1 VHYYNEHDKNAV
13 AWLRELMA
21 AGLIPQGEID
31 GRDIQDIRAVE
42 LVGYVQW
49 HFFAGIAGWPLAL
62 RLAGWPEDRP
72 ILTASCPCQPFSN
85 AGQQKGESDERH
97 LWPVVYELI
106 KGLKPS
112 VCIGE
117 QVSSKLGRQ
126 WLSRVRTDLEDVGY
140 AVGASDLCAA
150 GIGAPHIRQRLYW
163 VADRLAD
170 TNGQRRDGVNALLRK
185 EERGRAASDLFEV
198 AGSGTTSRL
207 GPPSLSRLQGWSA
220 TGEGGDQRAIGQA
233 GLVSGLANADCDHNA
248 EDRSREESRISQI
261 NRKAEPG
268 SLELGGTSDPLLPG
282 ESCGLGDPLC
292 EPIERDAG
300 SLPGTKTQIS
310 REDWQK
316 HGDSPVRPQY
326 ASTGLDF
333 WSDFDLVP
341 CADGKTRRVKSGLQ
355 CLVNGIPAGVVPG
368 SDPSLQEVEAT
379 TEARV
384 MRLKGYGNAIVPQLA
399 AEFIKAFMQVKDSGY

>member
-1 VHYYNEHDKNAV
+1 MHYYNEHDKNAV

-62 RLAGWPEDRP
+62 RLAGWSEDKP

-97 LWPVVYELI
+97 LWPVVHELI
-106 KGLKPS
+106 KELKPS

-150 GIGAPHIRQRLYW
+150 GVGAPHIRQRLYW

-170 TNGQRRDGVNALLRK
+170 TDGQRYDGINALLRE
-185 EERGRAASDLFEV
+185 EERGRAASDLLEA
-198 AGSGTTSRL
+198 AGSGPVNGVADLCSTGLAQRECDGRVQQEKVGTSQGQAAICNCDLSGL
-207 GPPSLSRLQGWSA
+207 GHAESRQQQWIREPSEINGWSSSP
-220 TGEGGDQRAIGQA
+220 GRSSSGG
-233 GLVSGLANADCDHNA
+233 SG
-248 EDRSREESRISQI
+248 
-261 NRKAEPG
+261 
-268 SLELGGTSDPLLPG
+268 
-282 ESCGLGDPLC
+282 GLGDTLRSTS
-292 EPIERDAG
+292 ELDARELSETEAG
-300 SLPGTKTQIS
+300 IS
-310 REDWQK
+310 RANGAE
-316 HGDSPVRPQY
+316 HGDHTERFEY
-326 ASTGLDF
+326 ASPSLG
-333 WSDFDLVP
+333 WRDFDLIP

-355 CLVNGIPAGVVPG
+355 CLVNGIPAGVVSG
-368 SDPSLQEVEAT
+368 SDPSLQEVKAT
-379 TEARV
+379 TEARA
-384 MRLKGYGNAIVPQLA
+384 MRLKGFGNAIVPQLA
-399 AEFIKAFMQVKDSGY
+399 AEFIKAFMQVKESGY

>member
-1 VHYYNEHDKNAV
+1 MHYYNEHDKNAV

-31 GRDIQDIRAVE
+31 GRDIQNIRASE
-42 LVGYVQW
+42 LVGYTQW

-62 RLAGWPEDRP
+62 RLAGWSEDKP

-97 LWPVVYELI
+97 LWPVVHELI
-106 KGLKPS
+106 KELKPS

-126 WLSRVRTDLEDVGY
+126 WLSRVRTDLENVGY

-170 TNGQRRDGVNALLRK
+170 ADGQRHDGVNALLRE
-185 EERGRAASDLFEV
+185 EERGRTASDLLE
-198 AGSGTTSRL
+198 AARSG
-207 GPPSLSRLQGWSA
+207 
-220 TGEGGDQRAIGQA
+220 AI
-233 GLVSGLANADCDHNA
+233 SGLADLCGTGLAQRECDG
-248 EDRSREESRISQI
+248 RIQREALERIQGQATIGDSGFGGWG
-261 NRKAEPG
+261 N
-268 SLELGGTSDPLLPG
+268 SLCQS
-282 ESCGLGDPLC
+282 SKW
-292 EPIERDAG
+292 DAR
-300 SLPGTKTQIS
+300 SLPGTEAQIS

-316 HGDSPVRPQY
+316 HGDSPDRPQY

-379 TEARV
+379 AEARV
-384 MRLKGYGNAIVPQLA
+384 MRLKGYGNAIIPQLA
-399 AEFIKAFMQVKDSGY
+399 AEFIKAFMQVKESGY